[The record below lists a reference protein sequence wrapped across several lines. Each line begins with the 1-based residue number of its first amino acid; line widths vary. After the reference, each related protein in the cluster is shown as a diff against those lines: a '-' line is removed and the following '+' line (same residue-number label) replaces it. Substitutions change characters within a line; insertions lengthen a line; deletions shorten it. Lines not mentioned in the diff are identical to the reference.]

1 MVHHVTEYGLFITS
15 GLLLLTDREF
25 VEICLQECAYD
36 HVTIYDGASADVK
49 TLGLFC
55 GSKLPHPVVASQNQM
70 YVVFKSDGS
79 VQRKGFLATHSTGS

>member
-1 MVHHVTEYGLFITS
+1 M
-15 GLLLLTDREF
+15 LTDREF

>member
-1 MVHHVTEYGLFITS
+1 M
-15 GLLLLTDREF
+15 
-25 VEICLQECAYD
+25 QECAYD
-36 HVTIYDGASADVK
+36 HVTIYDGASADEK

-79 VQRKGFLATHSTGS
+79 VQRKGFLATHSTGIFIYPGLVVCIPQATYS